1 MLLHARSAAQVVAD
15 REAQRTAAEAVLAPG
30 GVPLAA
36 IAAAAVA
43 ADGGGEGAAEAQI
56 GSTSPSS
63 VNNMV

>member
-1 MLLHARSAAQVVAD
+1 VAD
-15 REAQRTAAEAVLAPG
+15 REAQRIAAEAALAPG
-30 GVPLAA
+30 GVHP
-36 IAAAAVA
+36 AAVA